1 MQFFFKKINYVN
13 ENTIELIIVSISNIN
28 KNVYF
33 SSIKTTENMFRV
45 FLSLFVSLNVAPL
58 LLHHLRLINCL
69 IVKYANQIGA
79 SFGDIIW

>member
-1 MQFFFKKINYVN
+1 
-13 ENTIELIIVSISNIN
+13 
-28 KNVYF
+28 
-33 SSIKTTENMFRV
+33 MFRV